1 MNLSV
6 NFRLA
11 ALGIAAGLMGL
22 LIVVAIVLSQ
32 RKADK
37 LREDLNTVDSES
49 FSIAEHFK
57 DSLRE
62 VNNIR
67 FRYTVDHDTATWGQF
82 LTASRQLDGW
92 IDQQAPLLTTSQE
105 KDALRQ
111 VKSAYDEYLSIARQM
126 YSRDEAKSAPA
137 EALAELSSSR
147 TQSQHLFDLGE
158 ALARAHY
165 ESRNQLVG
173 GANSTLAQ
181 LRRLI
186 LALLALLFLLGVA
199 LAVMAYR
206 DMVVPLQVKLV
217 ETQSL
222 AERHEKLASLG
233 LLAAGVA
240 HEIRNPLTAIKA
252 AVFIQQKKFPPGS
265 AEAADAELVARE
277 IRRLERIVTELLQFA
292 RPAEPELGNVSAQQ
306 PLREVQQ
313 FLAPEMAKKNI
324 RLLFEE
330 SNPLPVKVD
339 GEQIKQVLIN
349 LVQNA
354 ADSIGCD
361 GSITLRCRP
370 DRKPLSN
377 GETDVVIL
385 EVADTGRGIAPDV
398 EKRLFDPFFT
408 TKPDGTGLGLSIA
421 ACIVEKH
428 GGALQYQTQV
438 NRGTTF
444 GIILP
449 RAAA

>member
-1 MNLSV
+1 MISSV

-11 ALGIAAGLMGL
+11 ALGVAAGIMGV
-22 LIVVAIVLSQ
+22 LIVVAVVLSQ
-32 RKADK
+32 RKADT
-37 LREDLNTVDSES
+37 LRAELNNVDSES

-67 FRYTVDHDTATWGQF
+67 FRYTVNHDDATWAQF
-82 LTASRQLDGW
+82 LTTSRQLDGW
-92 IDQQAPLLTTSQE
+92 LDQQAPLLTTGRE

-111 VKSAYDEYLSIARQM
+111 VKDAYDDYLAEARQM
-126 YSRDEAKSAPA
+126 YKSDHAKRSPA
-137 EALAELSSSR
+137 DVLAELSSSR
-147 TQSQHLFDLGE
+147 GQAQHLFDLGE
-158 ALARAHY
+158 ALAREHY
-165 ESRNQLVG
+165 ESRNELVAS
-173 GANSTLAQ
+173 ANSTLAQ
-181 LRRLI
+181 LRDLI
-186 LALLALLFLLGVA
+186 LALLAALFLLGVA

-206 DMVVPLQVKLV
+206 DMVVPLRVRLV
-217 ETQSL
+217 ESQTL
-222 AERHEKLASLG
+222 AERQEKLASLG

-252 AVFIQQKKFPPGS
+252 AVFIQQKKFLPGS

-277 IRRLERIVTELLQFA
+277 IRRLERIVTEFLQFA
-292 RPAEPELGNVSAQQ
+292 RPAEPVLGSVSAQQ
-306 PLREVQQ
+306 PLREVQS
-313 FLAPEMAKKNI
+313 FLGPELARRNI

-354 ADSIGCD
+354 ADSIGSD

-370 DRKPLSN
+370 DRKPFSN

-385 EVADTGRGIAPDV
+385 EVADTGRGIPPDV

-421 ACIVEKH
+421 SCIVEKH

-449 RAAA
+449 RAVT